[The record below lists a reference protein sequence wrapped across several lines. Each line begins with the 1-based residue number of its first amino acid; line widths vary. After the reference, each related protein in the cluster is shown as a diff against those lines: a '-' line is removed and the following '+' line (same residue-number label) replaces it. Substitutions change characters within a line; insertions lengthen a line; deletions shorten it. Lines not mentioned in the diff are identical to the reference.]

1 MNGNQLGQHLKNNGM
16 YYFLILL
23 AAWGLKFHY
32 SRAGSDELLWVLA
45 PTAGLVELISGIAFV
60 NEAHTGF
67 VSQGHRF
74 IVAPACAGI
83 NFLIIAFC
91 MATFSNMHAF
101 RRHRSKIL
109 WFAGCFLSAYLLTI
123 AVNTLRIII
132 SMHTYTADIRLGW
145 FTPARIHR
153 LEGVIIY
160 FFFLN
165 LFYMI
170 INKVSYRLRGGAAG
184 KKPATARPGVA
195 RANYIGWIC
204 AGLIPYSWYGFHTLV
219 LPLINGALKQNPDRY
234 AEHSTMVLV
243 ASGLVLGVI
252 FLVRI
257 IADHFT
263 VRRRKPIKLEST
275 WRPGF

>member
-1 MNGNQLGQHLKNNGM
+1 MTGKKLKQHLMNNSI
-16 YYFLILL
+16 YYSLILL
-23 AAWGLKFHY
+23 TAWGLKFHY
-32 SRAGSDELLWVLA
+32 SRAGSDELIWVLA
-45 PTAGLVELISGIAFV
+45 PTAGLVELISGITFV

-74 IVAPACAGI
+74 IIAPACAGI
-83 NFLIIAFC
+83 NFLIIAVC
-91 MATFSNMHAF
+91 MATFSGMHAF

-123 AVNTLRIII
+123 AVNTMRIII
-132 SMHTYTADIRLGW
+132 SMHTYTVDFQLGW
-145 FTPARIHR
+145 LTPARIHR

-170 INKVSYRLRGGAAG
+170 INKVSYRLRDGAAA
-184 KKPATARPGVA
+184 KKPAIARPGVV
-195 RANYIGWIC
+195 RTNYTGWIC

-219 LPLINGALKQNPDRY
+219 LPLINGALKQNPDRF

-243 ASGLVLGVI
+243 ASGALMGV
-252 FLVRI
+252 FLLARI
-257 IADHFT
+257 IVHHFT
-263 VRRRKPIKLEST
+263 VRRRKLIKLEST
-275 WRPGF
+275 